1 VPAKGLQATLRNR
14 SAHEIARDVL
24 AISRLGLKNRALL
37 NSEGFDE
44 THYLASLEEVVA
56 RGTTSAEQMLSQY
69 NTAWG
74 SSIEPVF
81 LEYAY

>member
-1 VPAKGLQATLRNR
+1 LRNR
-14 SAHEIARDVL
+14 SAHDIARDVL
-24 AISRLGLKNRALL
+24 AISRLGLTNRARL

-74 SSIEPVF
+74 SSVEPAF